1 MGTLWIDS
9 FKTSVRL
16 DEIKDTA
23 SLGHAKRMLKRC
35 CSRLHNIKSGAGSKH
50 NPGEADDLHEHIIP
64 VLVKAIKHAASS
76 VGRCKMSKI
85 EDIFSEAGNMAEEM
99 RKFAD
104 QLESLSQK
112 GLGFAQDV
120 QLCLGDADQL
130 GDERDEVPSA
140 PGGDELERASAT
152 SPRKRRR
159 SGHIQSSDTPRRP
172 RKPILPTPKKE
183 TLEAR
188 PVVGEEEVALRVT
201 RPELTQ
207 IVNGSKREDI
217 RTRTPYFKNKL
228 LKAGLSQI
236 RFFAGRCNTTKGV
249 TASVRS
255 VVDDDA
261 AQVIKIMIGNIL
273 VPREPVP
280 EGEVLEGRTV
290 QEATSGFAGCRSS
303 EEEEEEKEESETASQ
318 QGDQWRKRWRLR
330 PGATAPSPVTA
341 PVCMLCDDD
350 THIPRPCS
358 GCPVVM
364 CMECWEQQSGLTE
377 VLCTR
382 CFQETDK
389 EELRRMAE
397 AGDEDAE
404 QLLRKKEEEEEKDKK
419 EGAAAA
425 EDAEQEHSD

>member
-1 MGTLWIDS
+1 
-9 FKTSVRL
+9 
-16 DEIKDTA
+16 
-23 SLGHAKRMLKRC
+23 
-35 CSRLHNIKSGAGSKH
+35 
-50 NPGEADDLHEHIIP
+50 
-64 VLVKAIKHAASS
+64 
-76 VGRCKMSKI
+76 
-85 EDIFSEAGNMAEEM
+85 
-99 RKFAD
+99 
-104 QLESLSQK
+104 
-112 GLGFAQDV
+112 
-120 QLCLGDADQL
+120 
-130 GDERDEVPSA
+130 
-140 PGGDELERASAT
+140 
-152 SPRKRRR
+152 
-159 SGHIQSSDTPRRP
+159 
-172 RKPILPTPKKE
+172 LPTPKKE

-188 PVVGEEEVALRVT
+188 PAVGEEEVALRVT
-201 RPELTQ
+201 RPELNR
-207 IVNGSKREDI
+207 ILNGSKREDI

-236 RFFAGRCNTTKGV
+236 RFLAGRGNTTIGV

-280 EGEVLEGRTV
+280 EGEVLEGGTV

-341 PVCMLCDDD
+341 PACMLCDDD
-350 THIPRPCS
+350 KHIPQPCS

>member
-1 MGTLWIDS
+1 
-9 FKTSVRL
+9 
-16 DEIKDTA
+16 
-23 SLGHAKRMLKRC
+23 
-35 CSRLHNIKSGAGSKH
+35 
-50 NPGEADDLHEHIIP
+50 
-64 VLVKAIKHAASS
+64 
-76 VGRCKMSKI
+76 
-85 EDIFSEAGNMAEEM
+85 
-99 RKFAD
+99 
-104 QLESLSQK
+104 LSQK

-140 PGGDELERASAT
+140 PEPA

-172 RKPILPTPKKE
+172 HKPILPTPKKE
-183 TLEAR
+183 ILEAR

-318 QGDQWRKRWRLR
+318 QGDQWRKRLRLR

-341 PVCMLCDDD
+341 PACMLSDDD
-350 THIPRPCS
+350 THIPRPCL

-364 CMECWEQQSGLTE
+364 CMERWEQQSGLTE

-404 QLLRKKEEEEEKDKK
+404 QFLRKKEEEEEKDKK

>member
-1 MGTLWIDS
+1 MHHMAAFHCCSSTPPWGSALRFRVGARAMGTLWIDS
-9 FKTSVRL
+9 FNTSVRL
-16 DEIKDTA
+16 DEIEDTA
-23 SLGHAKRMLKRC
+23 ALEHAKRILKRC
-35 CSRLHNIKSGAGSKH
+35 CSRLHDIKSGAGSKR
-50 NPGEADDLHEHIIP
+50 NPGEADDLHENIIP
-64 VLVKAIKHAASS
+64 VLVKAIK
-76 VGRCKMSKI
+76 MSKI
-85 EDIFSEAGNMAEEM
+85 EDMFSEAGNMAEEM

-112 GLGFAQDV
+112 GLGFA
-120 QLCLGDADQL
+120 
-130 GDERDEVPSA
+130 
-140 PGGDELERASAT
+140 ELERASAT

-159 SGHIQSSDTPRRP
+159 SGHIQTPDTPRRP

-201 RPELTQ
+201 RSELTQ
-207 IVNGSKREDI
+207 IVNGSKREHI
-217 RTRTPYFKNKL
+217 RTRTVHFKNKL

-236 RFFAGRCNTTKGV
+236 RFLAGQGNKTKGV

-280 EGEVLEGRTV
+280 EGEVLEGGTV

-341 PVCMLCDDD
+341 PACMLCDDD
-350 THIPRPCS
+350 THIPRPCLRC
-358 GCPVVM
+358 GVVM
-364 CMECWEQQSGLTE
+364 CMECWEEQSGLTE
-377 VLCTR
+377 MLCTS
-382 CFQETDK
+382 CVQETDK
-389 EELRRMAE
+389 EELRLAMRTP
-397 AGDEDAE
+397 
-404 QLLRKKEEEEEKDKK
+404 
-419 EGAAAA
+419 
-425 EDAEQEHSD
+425 SSC

>member
-1 MGTLWIDS
+1 MHHMAAFHCCSSTPPWGSALRFRVGARAMGTLWIDS
-9 FKTSVRL
+9 FNTSVRL
-16 DEIKDTA
+16 DEIEDTA
-23 SLGHAKRMLKRC
+23 ALEHAKRILKRC
-35 CSRLHNIKSGAGSKH
+35 CSRLHDIKSGAGSKR
-50 NPGEADDLHEHIIP
+50 NPGEADDLHENIIP
-64 VLVKAIKHAASS
+64 VLAKAI
-76 VGRCKMSKI
+76 KMSKI

-159 SGHIQSSDTPRRP
+159 SGHIQTPDTPRRP

-201 RPELTQ
+201 RSELTQ
-207 IVNGSKREDI
+207 IVNGSKREHI
-217 RTRTPYFKNKL
+217 RTRTVHFKNKL

-236 RFFAGRCNTTKGV
+236 RFLAGRGNKTKGV

-255 VVDDDA
+255 VIDNDTD
-261 AQVIKIMIGNIL
+261 QVIKIMIGNIL
-273 VPREPVP
+273 VPREPGP
-280 EGEVLEGRTV
+280 EGEVLEGGTV

-303 EEEEEEKEESETASQ
+303 EEEEEK
-318 QGDQWRKRWRLR
+318 G
-330 PGATAPSPVTA
+330 G
-341 PVCMLCDDD
+341 
-350 THIPRPCS
+350 I
-358 GCPVVM
+358 
-364 CMECWEQQSGLTE
+364 
-377 VLCTR
+377 
-382 CFQETDK
+382 
-389 EELRRMAE
+389 
-397 AGDEDAE
+397 
-404 QLLRKKEEEEEKDKK
+404 
-419 EGAAAA
+419 
-425 EDAEQEHSD
+425 